1 MPHNASQSNVC
12 KFVALNSLR
21 IGQGEEYF
29 KSPLEKKETKRPQK
43 KQRPIMTYLRL
54 VQACVICCKK
64 NAIDRL
70 VSIYFTT
77 FYASKIQHNLPVR
90 FTQPG
95 LKNIHLCLFFGSAS
109 TSCLRMSDLTE
120 TNVQFRSMRND

>member
-1 MPHNASQSNVC
+1 MIYQGWGGGGTVVHLLLLKFSMLKALREHGSLARVIVPHNASQSNVC

-64 NAIDRL
+64 
-70 VSIYFTT
+70 
-77 FYASKIQHNLPVR
+77 
-90 FTQPG
+90 TQ
-95 LKNIHLCLFFGSAS
+95 
-109 TSCLRMSDLTE
+109 
-120 TNVQFRSMRND
+120 